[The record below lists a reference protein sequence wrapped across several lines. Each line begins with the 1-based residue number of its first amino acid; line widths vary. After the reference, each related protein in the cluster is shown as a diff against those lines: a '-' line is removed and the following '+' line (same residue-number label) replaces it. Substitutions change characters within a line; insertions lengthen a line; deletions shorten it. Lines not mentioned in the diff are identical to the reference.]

1 MDADSENS
9 NEKHGLSQSDFR
21 KLLSQNTNAQKRQK
35 RVHHNRRDKH
45 PTQQQPTVTKM
56 TTKTT
61 AMHKGYRDRAAE
73 RRVGAEYDVSDAKHM
88 TYDESKFL
96 GGDVERTHLVKGLDY
111 LLLEKNRP
119 KEDVMLEQ
127 HSPAKTDAT
136 TELGKRVLSS
146 VCRSQQI
153 LSEQASKV
161 AKNDLFAPGR
171 MYFEFDTSASCAITV
186 RIRSQ
191 EEIAMHLSSAASAS
205 ATATPESDLLVLSRV
220 IAAISKPK
228 PTTAL
233 DMIPTEA
240 GAHLRKDMPAVVL
253 VDDDDDDIFEGAGI

>member
-1 MDADSENS
+1 MDADGGDS

-21 KLLSQNTNAQKRQK
+21 RLLSQNTNAQKRQK
-35 RVHHNRRDKH
+35 RVHNNRRDKH
-45 PTQQQPTVTKM
+45 PAQQQPT
-56 TTKTT
+56 T
-61 AMHKGYRDRAAE
+61 ASSKRYRDRAAE
-73 RRVGAEYDVSDAKHM
+73 RRVGADYDGSDAKTM

-119 KEDVMLEQ
+119 KEDTMLEQ
-127 HSPAKTDAT
+127 HAPAETDAT
-136 TELGKRVLSS
+136 ITELGKRVLSS
-146 VCRSQQI
+146 VCRSQQT
-153 LSEQASKV
+153 LSEQAGNV

-171 MYFEFDTSASCAITV
+171 MYFEFDTSAACAITV

-205 ATATPESDLLVLSRV
+205 AAAVPEGDWLVLSKV

-228 PTTAL
+228 PKTVQ
-233 DMIPTEA
+233 DKVPTEA
-240 GAHLRKDMPAVVL
+240 GNHHRKDIPAAVI
-253 VDDDDDDIFEGAGI
+253 DDDDIFEDIFEDAGI